1 MPFPNWIGSHK
12 RLWTKERVV
21 SALALV
27 IAEVKGPLPRSD
39 AAYNRIK
46 KGRFDWPTTGRIL
59 EYFHSMARA
68 WLAAGALADRVS
80 LFNIEWSEEEKEY
93 LCDHAGISTLE
104 DIARYLGRTRGGV
117 RGQLWKMGIASRH
130 NQGFLSA
137 AELAKEYGCPYHR
150 VRTLLND
157 GVIKARYDSR
167 RNRWEV
173 DPDDITPTV
182 ASLLEAPKQ
191 THKNWPTD
199 VGDYYQR
206 YGIRRSGEKVA
217 ALA

>member
-1 MPFPNWIGSHK
+1 
-12 RLWTKERVV
+12 
-21 SALALV
+21 
-27 IAEVKGPLPRSD
+27 
-39 AAYNRIK
+39 
-46 KGRFDWPTTGRIL
+46 
-59 EYFHSMARA
+59 
-68 WLAAGALADRVS
+68 
-80 LFNIEWSEEEKEY
+80 
-93 LCDHAGISTLE
+93 
-104 DIARYLGRTRGGV
+104 
-117 RGQLWKMGIASRH
+117 MGIASRH

-157 GVIKARYDSR
+157 GIIKARYDSR

-182 ASLLEAPKQ
+182 ASLLEAPKR
-191 THKNWPTD
+191 THKTWPTD